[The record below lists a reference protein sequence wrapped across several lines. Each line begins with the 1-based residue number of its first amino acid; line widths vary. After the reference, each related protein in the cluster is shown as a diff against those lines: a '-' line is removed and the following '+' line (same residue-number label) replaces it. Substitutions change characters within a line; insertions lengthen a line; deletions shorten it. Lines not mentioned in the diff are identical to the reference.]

1 MRNLFIFLSLL
12 LSIGAI
18 AQSTDINQ
26 YQSELMSEY
35 QSLMTEDKFN
45 QDRINEIE
53 TIALENPYYDLRQWI
68 ALSYITKSDVRE
80 LNSENFK
87 KAFNIL
93 HKSIKENF
101 FKSIPLAIYATKQI
115 ELRVEREEFIKT
127 LDEKVSLGYLSSVPL
142 AELYILNNNYDAVFK
157 TLGALKTKQ
166 LGIFYNRNS
175 QEVLN
180 VLPSSTVSF
189 LEKGDKILYIDNELV
204 SFKSL
209 SEILSRYK
217 TNSEQEITFER
228 DGEVISRNF
237 IIPEDKFNINTAAH
251 TMLFRSFSNEG
262 FVEDDA
268 LDFLADIEIQKLPSF
283 PYYKNLLNASLCHFY
298 LEDDLSTNDKTGL
311 ELCRN
316 VADGYIGQF
325 ESLKNSM
332 PNYSITD
339 YEFYSEIGD
348 RTQYLIY
355 KTTLHHIISEAND
368 MYYGFKMPQ
377 DKKASIDLLSK
388 YFQYF
393 TDNFHNTHKWASR
406 ILTEEHISG
415 NLLDKSPEKAFEY
428 SKNLFGEDERIT
440 KLLTALVLDGEVDVS
455 ESFLRTLI
463 DNETVHKFLVD
474 ADLYD
479 YVVYKSFFDIK
490 PFDKGGIGS
499 CELANKNERIVQD
512 EFTQIIYSACVIGD
526 EIEKP
531 AYDITKFINK
541 LSADGV
547 SSGTYLIHKY
557 NLDTPS
563 YALDYKKQ
571 LEVLKLAKNQS
582 KKNKKQKPTEFW
594 LTEAPYLYFA
604 FESMID
610 EDIATVSKLLKEEEE
625 HQLALLKAKNQKEK
639 QRLAKIRAAR
649 RQETMKNTGN
659 FLVDVLEFTVKAVL
673 VVGAV
678 ALAGDA
684 LEDSSPEVQQAF
696 VDSLS
701 GSLTNSSQTYSSKY
715 NSYQCLDARND
726 LTSARR
732 KLGLSNNL
740 MGNMSC
746 SNVGGSCMTRLPKQ
760 CYNGAASC
768 RPGDY
773 TCTSRENANY
783 NNCQSQ
789 ARIAV
794 QNEKRR
800 CEQRRQQSINQC
812 NTRVNNN
819 NRNTANYEIRQ
830 AQSKVNQY
838 CY

>member
-1 MRNLFIFLSLL
+1 MRNLFVFLSLL

-18 AQSTDINQ
+18 AQSTDVNQ
-26 YQSELMSEY
+26 YQSALMSEY

-115 ELRVEREEFIKT
+115 ELRGEREEFIKT

-157 TLGALKTKQ
+157 TLGTLKTKQ

-209 SEILSRYK
+209 SEILSKYK

-237 IIPEDKFNINTAAH
+237 IIPKDKFNINTAAH
-251 TMLFRSFSNEG
+251 TMLFRSFSNRG

-283 PYYKNLLNASLCHFY
+283 PYYKNLVNASLCHFY
-298 LEDDLSTNDKTGL
+298 LEDDLNTNDKTGL

-368 MYYGFKMPQ
+368 MYYGIKMPQ

-474 ADLYD
+474 ADLYE
-479 YVVYKSFFDIK
+479 YVVYKSFFDLK
-490 PFDKGGIGS
+490 PFEKGNIDS

-512 EFTQIIYSACVIGD
+512 KLTQIVYSACVIGD
-526 EIEKP
+526 EIENP

-541 LSADGV
+541 LSADGI
-547 SSGTYLIHKY
+547 SSGTYLVHKY

-563 YALDYKKQ
+563 YASDYKKQ
-571 LEVLKLAKNQS
+571 LEVLNLAKNQS
-582 KKNKKQKPTEFW
+582 KVNKKQKPTQSW
-594 LTEAPYLYFA
+594 LTGAPYLYFA
-604 FESMID
+604 FESMIN
-610 EDIATVSKLLKEEEE
+610 EDIDTVTRLLKEEEQ
-625 HQLALLKAKNQKEK
+625 HQLALLKAKDQKEK
-639 QRLAKIRAAR
+639 ERLAKIRAAR
-649 RQETMKNTGN
+649 RQEALENTGN
-659 FLVDVLEFTVKAVL
+659 ILVNVLEFTVKAVL

-701 GSLTNSSQTYSSKY
+701 SSMTGSSQTYSSKY
-715 NSYQCLDARND
+715 NSYQCVDARND
-726 LTSARR
+726 LASARR

-746 SNVGGSCMTRLPKQ
+746 SNVGGSCMTPLPRQ
-760 CYNGAASC
+760 CYNRAASC

-783 NNCQSQ
+783 HNCQSQ
-789 ARIAV
+789 ARIAA

-800 CEQRRQQSINQC
+800 CEQRKQQLINQC

-819 NRNTANYEIRQ
+819 NRNTANFEIRQ